1 MIRANPP
8 VHATPITVIDTLD
21 GNRRKPLKFV
31 NSYKYLGRHITQD
44 GSLRLEIAA
53 RTQAA
58 NAVFW
63 GLTQLWKAKTLKLKV
78 RKDMYFSF
86 VVSVL
91 LNAAETW
98 APTQEEL
105 TLIERPYHRHLREM
119 SGKKC
124 HKTDTGA
131 YITLHSALH
140 VRRCCRVPA
149 LRDIIAQ
156 KQVTLAGSVYRRR
169 DLPEELATWMFATRE
184 MGSANARGG
193 QRQGWLKQA
202 EGHMATMGL
211 VWEDAY
217 DIDRWMEKCAA
228 KVPPALPQHEG
239 HEEDPD
245 LERDGR
251 AIAEWHRDASHL
263 TGFEDHESDDSDIE

>member
-1 MIRANPP
+1 M
-8 VHATPITVIDTLD
+8 
-21 GNRRKPLKFV
+21 
-31 NSYKYLGRHITQD
+31 
-44 GSLRLEIAA
+44 EIAA

-58 NAVFW
+58 NAAFW

-105 TLIERPYHRHLREM
+105 TLIERPYHRLLREM
-119 SGKKC
+119 TGKKC

-169 DLPEELATWMFATRE
+169 DLPEELATWMIATRE
-184 MGSANARGG
+184 MGGTNARGG
-193 QRQGWLKQA
+193 VVEAG
-202 EGHMATMGL
+202 
-211 VWEDAY
+211 
-217 DIDRWMEKCAA
+217 
-228 KVPPALPQHEG
+228 
-239 HEEDPD
+239 
-245 LERDGR
+245 
-251 AIAEWHRDASHL
+251 
-263 TGFEDHESDDSDIE
+263 